1 MEENMRRTLSRIVV
15 LTLFA
20 VATIMAQEFSM
31 DQIKELAATNG
42 KLYLQP
48 LATGFGTAMNSGL
61 YNTAGTHG
69 TLGFDI
75 QLKTGVGLAPAS
87 KASQTTYQFDL
98 SALDDI
104 TFDIEKNSQS
114 YSITLNPEEIF
125 SDCTTPNILG
135 GEAEP
140 FTVNQP
146 YVKGEIES
154 QLATQ
159 LRAQYPLLT
168 DAQINAMIAQMN
180 PEIEDAINNIQV
192 KSIPGMKSIK
202 ALEDLKTVP
211 FPFPILQAS
220 VGLPMGIEPSIRII
234 PKFKI
239 PGDIGE
245 AIGEIS
251 ALGGG
256 LKLDVDRWIPIPMFP
271 LDIAVQGYYQQM
283 EIGDLLSANS
293 TAFNLMV
300 SKTIL
305 MLTPYV
311 GVGKESSK
319 FTASYKMEDG
329 TKIKFDLKGKND
341 TRFTAGLN
349 IKIAVISI
357 NAEYSMGEYN
367 AAGLGVG
374 FALR

>member
-15 LTLFA
+15 LTLFM

-104 TFDIEKNSQS
+104 AFNIEKNSQS
-114 YSITLNPEEIF
+114 YSINLDPEDIF
-125 SDCTTPNILG
+125 LDCTTPNILG
-135 GEAEP
+135 GEAKP

-146 YVKGEIES
+146 YVQEEIES
-154 QLATQ
+154 QLRTQ
-159 LRAQYPLLT
+159 LQAQGLP
-168 DAQINAMIAQMN
+168 AEQINAAITEMA
-180 PEIEDAINNIQV
+180 PEIQEAINGIQV

-271 LDIAVQGYYQQM
+271 LDIAVQGYYQKM

>member
-104 TFDIEKNSQS
+104 AFNIEKNSQS
-114 YSITLNPEEIF
+114 YSINLDPEDIF
-125 SDCTTPNILG
+125 LDCTTPNILG
-135 GEAEP
+135 GEAKP

-146 YVKGEIES
+146 YVQEEIES
-154 QLATQ
+154 QLRTQ
-159 LRAQYPLLT
+159 LQAQGLP
-168 DAQINAMIAQMN
+168 AEQINAAITEMA
-180 PEIEDAINNIQV
+180 PEIQEAINGIQV

-271 LDIAVQGYYQQM
+271 LDIAVQGYYQKM

>member
-1 MEENMRRTLSRIVV
+1 MRRTLSRIVV

-146 YVKGEIES
+146 YVQGEIES
-154 QLATQ
+154 QLRTQ
-159 LRAQYPLLT
+159 LEAQGLT
-168 DAQINAMIAQMN
+168 EDQINEAIAQMD
-180 PEIEDAINNIQV
+180 PEIQEAIDGIQV

-271 LDIAVQGYYQQM
+271 LDIAVQGYYQKM

>member
-104 TFDIEKNSQS
+104 AFNIENNSQS

-146 YVKGEIES
+146 YVQGEIES
-154 QLATQ
+154 QLRTQ
-159 LRAQYPLLT
+159 LEAQGLT
-168 DAQINAMIAQMN
+168 EDQINEAIAQMD
-180 PEIEDAINNIQV
+180 PEIQEAIDGIQV

-234 PKFKI
+234 PKFKV
-239 PGDIGE
+239 PGDVGE

>member
-15 LTLFA
+15 LTLFM

-104 TFDIEKNSQS
+104 AFNIEKNSQS
-114 YSITLNPEEIF
+114 YSINLDPEDIF
-125 SDCTTPNILG
+125 LDCTTPNILG
-135 GEAEP
+135 GEAKP

-146 YVKGEIES
+146 YVQEEIES
-154 QLATQ
+154 QLRTQ
-159 LRAQYPLLT
+159 LQAQGLP
-168 DAQINAMIAQMN
+168 AEQINAAITEMA
-180 PEIEDAINNIQV
+180 PEIQEAINGIQV

>member
-1 MEENMRRTLSRIVV
+1 MEENMRKTLVRVIVLALLM
-15 LTLFA
+15 LT
-20 VATIMAQEFSM
+20 TIMAQDFSM
-31 DQIKELAATNG
+31 DQIKELAETNG

-61 YNTAGTHG
+61 YNTAGTHH

-75 QLKTGVGLAPAS
+75 QLKTGFGLAPAS

-104 TFDIEKNSQS
+104 TFNIEKNSQS
-114 YSITLNPEEIF
+114 YAITLNPEEIF
-125 SDCTTPNILG
+125 LDCTTPNILG
-135 GEAEP
+135 GKAEP
-140 FTVNQP
+140 FTVNEP
-146 YVKGEIES
+146 YVQEAIES
-154 QLATQ
+154 QLRTQ
-159 LRAQYPLLT
+159 LQAQGLT
-168 DAQINAMIAQMN
+168 EAQINEAIAQLN
-180 PEIEDAINNIQV
+180 PEINDAIDGIQIS
-192 KSIPGMKSIK
+192 SIPGMKSIK
-202 ALEDLKTVP
+202 ALKDLKTVP

-251 ALGGG
+251 AFGGG

-271 LDIAVQGYYQQM
+271 LDIAVQGYYQKM
-283 EIGDLLSANS
+283 EIGDLLSADS

-305 MLTPYV
+305 MLTPYI

-319 FTASYKMEDG
+319 FTASYTMEDG
-329 TKIKFDLKGKND
+329 TKIKFDLEGKD
-341 TRFTAGLN
+341 DMRYTAGLN
-349 IKIAVISI
+349 IKIAVLSI

-367 AAGLGVG
+367 AAGIGVG
-374 FALR
+374 FAFR

>member
-1 MEENMRRTLSRIVV
+1 MRKTLVRVIVLALLM
-15 LTLFA
+15 LT
-20 VATIMAQEFSM
+20 TIMAQDFSM
-31 DQIKELAATNG
+31 DQIKELAETNG

-61 YNTAGTHG
+61 YNTAGTHH

-75 QLKTGVGLAPAS
+75 QLKTGFGLAPAS

-104 TFDIEKNSQS
+104 TFNIEKNSQS
-114 YSITLNPEEIF
+114 YAITLNPEEIF
-125 SDCTTPNILG
+125 LDCTTPNILG
-135 GEAEP
+135 GKAEP
-140 FTVNQP
+140 FTVNEP
-146 YVKGEIES
+146 YVQEAIES
-154 QLATQ
+154 QLRTQ
-159 LRAQYPLLT
+159 LQAQGLT
-168 DAQINAMIAQMN
+168 EAQINEAIAQLN
-180 PEIEDAINNIQV
+180 PEINDAIDGIQIS
-192 KSIPGMKSIK
+192 SIPGMKSIK
-202 ALEDLKTVP
+202 ALKDLKTVP

-251 ALGGG
+251 AFGGG

-271 LDIAVQGYYQQM
+271 LDIAVQGYYQKM

-305 MLTPYV
+305 MLTPYI

-319 FTASYKMEDG
+319 FTASYTMEDG
-329 TKIKFDLKGKND
+329 TKIKFDLEGKD
-341 TRFTAGLN
+341 DMRYTAGLN
-349 IKIAVISI
+349 IKIAVLSI

-367 AAGLGVG
+367 AAGIGVG
-374 FALR
+374 FAFR

>member
-1 MEENMRRTLSRIVV
+1 MEENMRKTLVRVIVLALLM
-15 LTLFA
+15 LT
-20 VATIMAQEFSM
+20 TIMAQDFSM
-31 DQIKELAATNG
+31 DQIKELAETNG

-61 YNTAGTHG
+61 YNTAGTHH

-75 QLKTGVGLAPAS
+75 QLKTGFGLAPAS

-104 TFDIEKNSQS
+104 TFNIEKNSQS
-114 YSITLNPEEIF
+114 YAITLNPEEIF
-125 SDCTTPNILG
+125 LDCTTPNILG
-135 GEAEP
+135 GKAEP
-140 FTVNQP
+140 FTVNEP
-146 YVKGEIES
+146 YVQEAIES
-154 QLATQ
+154 QLRTQ
-159 LRAQYPLLT
+159 LQAQGLT
-168 DAQINAMIAQMN
+168 EAQINEAIAQLN
-180 PEIEDAINNIQV
+180 PEINDAIDGIQIS
-192 KSIPGMKSIK
+192 SIPGMKSIK
-202 ALEDLKTVP
+202 ALKDLKTVP

-251 ALGGG
+251 AFGGG

-271 LDIAVQGYYQQM
+271 LDIAVQGYYQKM

-305 MLTPYV
+305 MLTPYI

-319 FTASYKMEDG
+319 FTASYTMEDG
-329 TKIKFDLKGKND
+329 TKIKFDLEGKD
-341 TRFTAGLN
+341 DMRYTAGLN
-349 IKIAVISI
+349 IKIAVLSI

-367 AAGLGVG
+367 AAGIGVG
-374 FALR
+374 FAFR

>member
-1 MEENMRRTLSRIVV
+1 MRRTLSRIVV
-15 LTLFA
+15 LTLFM

-104 TFDIEKNSQS
+104 AFNIEKNSQS
-114 YSITLNPEEIF
+114 YSINLDPEDIF
-125 SDCTTPNILG
+125 LDCTTPNILG
-135 GEAEP
+135 GEAKP

-146 YVKGEIES
+146 YVQEEIES
-154 QLATQ
+154 QLRTQ
-159 LRAQYPLLT
+159 LQAQGLP
-168 DAQINAMIAQMN
+168 AEQINAAITEMA
-180 PEIEDAINNIQV
+180 PEIQEAINGIQV

-271 LDIAVQGYYQQM
+271 LDIAVQGYYQKM